1 MKLKIYIK
9 TYSIVALT
17 LSTFQGTER
26 NLKLRGVGSFYL
38 FLTLRKAKTI
48 CLLCVILNKID
59 TRTVH

>member
-26 NLKLRGVGSFYL
+26 NLKLRGGGK
-38 FLTLRKAKTI
+38 FLSIPNPAKGQNNMSI
-48 CLLCVILNKID
+48 MRHSK
-59 TRTVH
+59 